1 MSKDNYL
8 KRYYSIVNGL
18 ILRSFPNLKNKKIKI
33 YESKNLKFSADAKK
47 LPWILRIR
55 TNPRLR
61 KYSKKQLIG
70 IFAHELSHLEK
81 FVNDSWFE
89 YYILRYF
96 KAMSKRFIKNEE
108 IETDKQAIRK
118 GYAKEL
124 YLQRNSRWK
133 AKGKKIEKIRKLY
146 ISPTQI
152 KEYALSIGKW
162 N

>member
-1 MSKDNYL
+1 MNS
-8 KRYYSIVNGL
+8 L
-18 ILRSFPNLKNKKIKI
+18 IQHSFPNLKNKKIKI

-47 LPWILRIR
+47 FPWTLRIR

-61 KYSKKQLIG
+61 KYSKKFLTG
-70 IFAHELSHLEK
+70 LFAHELSHLEK

-89 YYILRYF
+89 YYILRDF
-96 KAMSKRFIKNEE
+96 KTMSKRFIKNEE
-108 IETDKQAIRK
+108 KETDKQAIRK

-124 YLQRNSRWK
+124 YLQRSSRWN

-146 ISPTQI
+146 ISPNEI
-152 KEYALSIGKW
+152 KKYALSIGKW